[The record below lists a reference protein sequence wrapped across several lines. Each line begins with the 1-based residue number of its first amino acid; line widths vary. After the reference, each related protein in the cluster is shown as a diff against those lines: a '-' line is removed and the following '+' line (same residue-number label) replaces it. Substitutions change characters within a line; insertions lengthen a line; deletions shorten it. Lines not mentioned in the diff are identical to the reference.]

1 MLFDGDAIKVE
12 DLGEGLVELRFE
24 RKTESVNK
32 LDRLTFGELRGALNV
47 IAKAPG
53 LKGVLVTSGKDVFIV
68 GADIFEFVDVFRQEP
83 EDVAAFAAANAAIIG
98 ALGDLPAPS
107 VAVINGLALGGG
119 FEVAL
124 AADYRL
130 MSTTAK
136 VGLPEVTLGIFP
148 GYGGTVRLPRLI
160 GLAESAQWIISG
172 APQPAEKALEQG
184 AVDAAAPPTE
194 LREAAISLLKHAV
207 ASPAEWR
214 ERRRRASQSVGHE
227 EQGAADLL
235 KSARAT
241 AAKALPHY
249 PGAHDAIDLLEAT
262 AALDRDAALALEAQQ
277 FAKAARSQAAGSLVG
292 IFVNEQGLKKIG
304 KQYAKTAAPVRAAAV
319 IGAGVMG
326 AGVAY
331 QSALRGVPVI
341 LKDVSEKALEG
352 GMAEAHKLLAKQVE
366 QGRLKQEKADAVAV
380 AITPSQTFEGFDKV
394 DVVIEAI
401 VENLAVKTKVF
412 REIEGVTGA
421 NTILASNTSSLC
433 IADLAD
439 GLGRPENFIGMHFF
453 NPVPRMAL
461 VEVVRG
467 PKTSEST
474 VATIVGYASAMG
486 KTPVVVGDCPGFV
499 VNRVLTPYLIAFL
512 RLAHDGVDFHQID
525 RVMESF
531 GWPMGPA
538 YLIDV
543 IGLDICHHIIEIL
556 SQGFP
561 DRMTVPKPSAIDLLK
576 DDGRLGQ
583 KNGRGF
589 YIYARDPKGR
599 PHKESDPA
607 VPALL
612 AAGQTGGATTISDA
626 DIAERMML
634 PLIFETGRCVE
645 DGVTASPGEADMCLL
660 LGLGLPRY
668 LGGALKYADY
678 LGLRTVVER
687 AKKWE
692 NLGAIY
698 RPSEKFLERAASG
711 KGFYTG

>member
-1 MLFDGDAIKVE
+1 MIFDGDAIKVA

-24 RKTESVNK
+24 RKAESVNK
-32 LDRLTFGELRGALNV
+32 LDRLAFGELRSALEAV
-47 IAKAPG
+47 AKAPG
-53 LKGVLVTSGKDVFIV
+53 LKGVLVTSAKDVFIV
-68 GADIFEFVDVFRQEP
+68 GADIFEFVDVFRREP
-83 EDVAAFAAANAAIIG
+83 EDVVAFVAGNAAIIT
-98 ALGDLPAPS
+98 ALGDLPAPT
-107 VAVINGLALGGG
+107 VAAINGLALGGG

-124 AADYRL
+124 AADYRVI
-130 MSTTAK
+130 SSAAK

-160 GLAESAQWIISG
+160 GLAEGAQWIISG
-172 APQPAEKALEQG
+172 AQQTATMALEQG
-184 AVDAAAPPTE
+184 AVDAVAAPE
-194 LREAAISLLKHAV
+194 GLREAALSLLRHAI

-214 ERRRRASQSVGHE
+214 GRRARARQSVGLG
-227 EQGAADLL
+227 EQNAADSL
-235 KSARAT
+235 KSARAS

-249 PGAHDAIDLLEAT
+249 PAAHDAVDLLEAA
-262 AALDRDAALALEAQQ
+262 AALDRDAAIALEAQQ
-277 FAKAARSQAAGSLVG
+277 FAKTAASQAAGSLVA
-292 IFVNEQGLKKIG
+292 IFVNEQALKKIG
-304 KQYAKTAAPVRAAAV
+304 KQYAKTAAPVRQAAI

-326 AGVAY
+326 AGIAY
-331 QSALRGVPVI
+331 QSALRGVPAI
-341 LKDVSEKALEG
+341 LKDVSETAVEG
-352 GMAEAHKLLAKQVE
+352 GLAEARKLLAKGVE
-366 QGRLKQEKADAVAV
+366 QGRLKQQKADAVLA
-380 AITPSQTFEGFDKV
+380 AIAPQLNFGGFDKV

-412 REIEGVTGA
+412 REIEGLTRPEA
-421 NTILASNTSSLC
+421 ILASNTSSLR

-439 GLGRPENFIGMHFF
+439 GLTRPQNFIGMHFF

-467 PKTSEST
+467 PKTLEST
-474 VATIVGYASAMG
+474 VATIVGYANSMG

-512 RLAHDGVDFHQID
+512 QLVRDGVDFHAID

-543 IGLDICHHIIEIL
+543 IGLDISDHVVEIV
-556 SQGFP
+556 SAGFA
-561 DRMTVPKPSAIDLLK
+561 DRMEAPSPSAIDLLK
-576 DDGRLGQ
+576 SDDRLGQ

-589 YIYARDPKGR
+589 YLYVRDPKGR
-599 PHKESDPA
+599 PRKDSDPA

-612 AAGQTGGATTISDA
+612 AAGQPGGTKAIADA
-626 DIAERMML
+626 EIVDRMML
-634 PLIFETGRCVE
+634 PLIFEAARCFE
-645 DGVTASPGEADMCLL
+645 DGVVASPGEADMCLI

-687 AKKWE
+687 AAKRDG
-692 NLGAIY
+692 LGAIY
-698 RPSEKFLERAASG
+698 RPSEAFLARAASG
-711 KGFYTG
+711 KGFYSA